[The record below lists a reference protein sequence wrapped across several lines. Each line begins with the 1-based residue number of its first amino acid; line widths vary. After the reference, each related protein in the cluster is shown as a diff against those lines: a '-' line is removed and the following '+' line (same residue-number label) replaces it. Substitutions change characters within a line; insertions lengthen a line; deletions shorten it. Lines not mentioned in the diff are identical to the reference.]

1 MDDSSVV
8 LTVVIV
14 AAVIGGIFAAGW
26 HVWYAI
32 GLSRVLQERETE
44 PWRAWVPIMNEA
56 ELFRLGNVD
65 PVKAALLLVP
75 FVNVYALILKIMA
88 VHRINGEAGR
98 GAGTTVL
105 GVLLPPVWAAVLSG
119 GRAPARPP
127 QPAVAPGRPAPVFAV
142 APPAQRPPA
151 IPDAVVA
158 PPVPPVAPAAAAAPV
173 AAPPAPAAGGYGPMR
188 RGVTPGV
195 PVAPAAAVPPPAG
208 APSAPAP
215 AVAPA
220 SAPAVPP
227 APAAP
232 VPPAP
237 TAAMPPAPAVAPQ
250 SVQPPAPAPGQP
262 GPVLRSGAVEPEPA
276 PLTRRARRGA
286 EETSAPTGWS
296 LTLPSGEVV
305 PVAAAALV
313 LGRNPRAAESGVQY
327 VAVTDEARTVSKE
340 HARLAWDGTAWTI
353 TDLGS
358 TNGVSVLDASGAEQ
372 AVSAN
377 GSAPVAERFVLGDA
391 VVELRRAG

>member
-1 MDDSSVV
+1 MDDSSVL

-14 AAVIGGIFAAGW
+14 AAVLGGIFAAGW

-88 VHRINGEAGR
+88 VHRINSEAGR

-119 GRAPARPP
+119 GRAPVAPQ

-158 PPVPPVAPAAAAAPV
+158 PVAPAPMAPGAV
-173 AAPPAPAAGGYGPMR
+173 
-188 RGVTPGV
+188 
-195 PVAPAAAVPPPAG
+195 PAAA
-208 APSAPAP
+208 
-215 AVAPA
+215 
-220 SAPAVPP
+220 
-227 APAAP
+227 
-232 VPPAP
+232 
-237 TAAMPPAPAVAPQ
+237 M
-250 SVQPPAPAPGQP
+250 PAPAPIIGEA
-262 GPVLRSGAVEPEPA
+262 RHYGAVPKLGEHTEKV
-276 PLTRRARRGA
+276 RA
-286 EETSAPTGWS
+286 EF
-296 LTLPSGEVV
+296 
-305 PVAAAALV
+305 
-313 LGRNPRAAESGVQY
+313 
-327 VAVTDEARTVSKE
+327 
-340 HARLAWDGTAWTI
+340 LAG
-353 TDLGS
+353 
-358 TNGVSVLDASGAEQ
+358 
-372 AVSAN
+372 
-377 GSAPVAERFVLGDA
+377 
-391 VVELRRAG
+391 

>member
-8 LTVVIV
+8 LTVVMVV
-14 AAVIGGIFAAGW
+14 AVLGGIFAAGW

-88 VHRINGEAGR
+88 VHRINSEAGR
-98 GAGTTVL
+98 GAGSTVL

-119 GRAPARPP
+119 GRAPATPQ

-158 PPVPPVAPAAAAAPV
+158 PPVPPVAPAAAGPAPAASAPAAPAPATSAAAAPVAGGVGPVRRGATPGVPAAPSAAVPPPPAAAMAAPV
-173 AAPPAPAAGGYGPMR
+173 AAAPAPAQ
-188 RGVTPGV
+188 
-195 PVAPAAAVPPPAG
+195 VAPAAPQ
-208 APSAPAP
+208 APSAPQ
-215 AVAPA
+215 
-220 SAPAVPP
+220 
-227 APAAP
+227 AP
-232 VPPAP
+232 V
-237 TAAMPPAPAVAPQ
+237 T
-250 SVQPPAPAPGQP
+250 
-262 GPVLRSGAVEPEPA
+262 RSGSVEPEPA

-286 EETSAPTGWS
+286 EEQGVPAGWS
-296 LTLPSGEVV
+296 LALPSGEVV
-305 PVAAAALV
+305 PVAATSLV
-313 LGRNPRAAESGVQY
+313 LGRNPKATESGVQY
-327 VAVTDEARTVSKE
+327 VAVADEARTVSKE
-340 HARLAWDGTAWTI
+340 HARLVWDGSGWTI

-377 GSAPVAERFVLGDA
+377 GSAPVTDRVVLGDA

>member
-8 LTVVIV
+8 LTVMIV
-14 AAVIGGIFAAGW
+14 AAVVVGIFAAGW

-88 VHRINGEAGR
+88 VHRINSEAGR

-119 GRAPARPP
+119 GRAPAAPQ

-158 PPVPPVAPAAAAAPV
+158 PPVPPVAPAPMGPGAVPPAAAPS
-173 AAPPAPAAGGYGPMR
+173 APAPSGYGPKR

-195 PVAPAAAVPPPAG
+195 PAAPTAAVPPAA
-208 APSAPAP
+208 APSAVPAP

-220 SAPAVPP
+220 AAPVMPP

-232 VPPAP
+232 PTPVAQPQSAP
-237 TAAMPPAPAVAPQ
+237 SPAPA
-250 SVQPPAPAPGQP
+250 QPA
-262 GPVLRSGAVEPEPA
+262 PVLRSGAVEPEPA

-286 EETSAPTGWS
+286 EETPVPTGWS
-296 LTLPSGEVV
+296 LALPSGEVV
-305 PVAAAALV
+305 AVAAAALV
-313 LGRNPRAAESGVQY
+313 LGRNPRATESGVQY

-340 HARLAWDGTAWTI
+340 HARLVWDGAAWTI

-358 TNGVSVLDASGAEQ
+358 TNGVSLLDASGAEQ
-372 AVSAN
+372 AVAAG
-377 GSAPVAERFVLGDA
+377 GSAPVTDRFVLGDA
-391 VVELRRAG
+391 VVQIRRAS

>member
-1 MDDSSVV
+1 MDDSSVL

-14 AAVIGGIFAAGW
+14 VAVLGGTFAAGW

-88 VHRINGEAGR
+88 VHRINSEAGR

-119 GRAPARPP
+119 GRAPVAPQ

-158 PPVPPVAPAAAAAPV
+158 PPVPPVAPAPMAPGAV
-173 AAPPAPAAGGYGPMR
+173 PVAPAAAMPAPTPSGYGPMR
-188 RGVTPGV
+188 RG
-195 PVAPAAAVPPPAG
+195 APA
-208 APSAPAP
+208 APAP
-215 AVAPA
+215 AVPPMAAP
-220 SAPAVPP
+220 SSP
-227 APAAP
+227 APAAASASAP
-232 VPPAP
+232 VVAPAPPAAAPP
-237 TAAMPPAPAVAPQ
+237 TPVAQPQSAQSPAPA
-250 SVQPPAPAPGQP
+250 QPA
-262 GPVLRSGAVEPEPA
+262 PVLRSGAVEPEPA

-286 EETSAPTGWS
+286 DETPAPIGWS

-358 TNGVSVLDASGAEQ
+358 TNGVSLLDASGAEQ
-372 AVSAN
+372 AVAAG
-377 GSAPVAERFVLGDA
+377 GSAPVTDRFVLGDA
-391 VVELRRAG
+391 VVQIRRSS

>member
-1 MDDSSVV
+1 MDDSSVL

-14 AAVIGGIFAAGW
+14 VAVLGGIFAAGW

-88 VHRINGEAGR
+88 VHRINSEAGR

-119 GRAPARPP
+119 GRAPVASR

-158 PPVPPVAPAAAAAPV
+158 PPVPPVAPAPMAPGAVPVAPAAAM
-173 AAPPAPAAGGYGPMR
+173 PAPAPSGYGPMR
-188 RGVTPGV
+188 RG
-195 PVAPAAAVPPPAG
+195 APA
-208 APSAPAP
+208 APAP
-215 AVAPA
+215 AVPPMAAPSSPAPAAA
-220 SAPAVPP
+220 SAPAPVVAPAPPAAAPPTPVAQPQSAQSP
-227 APAAP
+227 APAQ
-232 VPPAP
+232 PA
-237 TAAMPPAPAVAPQ
+237 
-250 SVQPPAPAPGQP
+250 
-262 GPVLRSGAVEPEPA
+262 PVLRSGELEPEPA

-286 EETSAPTGWS
+286 DETPAPIGWS
-296 LTLPSGEVV
+296 LALPSGEVV

-358 TNGVSVLDASGAEQ
+358 TNGVSLLDASGAEQ
-372 AVSAN
+372 AVAAG
-377 GSAPVAERFVLGDA
+377 GSAPVTDRFVLGDA
-391 VVELRRAG
+391 VVQIRRSS

>member
-1 MDDSSVV
+1 VDDSSVV

-14 AAVIGGIFAAGW
+14 VAVLVGIFAAGW

-88 VHRINGEAGR
+88 VHRINSEAGR

-119 GRAPARPP
+119 GRAPAAPQ

-142 APPAQRPPA
+142 APPAQRPPG

-158 PPVPPVAPAAAAAPV
+158 PPVPPVAPAAAA
-173 AAPPAPAAGGYGPMR
+173 PAPAAPAVPAPAAPVDGGVGPVR

-195 PVAPAAAVPPPAG
+195 PAAPSAAVPPPPPPATAVP
-208 APSAPAP
+208 APVAAAPAAPAP
-215 AVAPA
+215 AA
-220 SAPAVPP
+220 SQ
-227 APAAP
+227 AP
-232 VPPAP
+232 V
-237 TAAMPPAPAVAPQ
+237 M
-250 SVQPPAPAPGQP
+250 
-262 GPVLRSGAVEPEPA
+262 RSGSVEPEPA

-286 EETSAPTGWS
+286 EEQGVPAGWS
-296 LTLPSGEVV
+296 LVLPSGEVV
-305 PVAAAALV
+305 PVAAASLV

-340 HARLAWDGTAWTI
+340 HARLVWDGSGWTI

-358 TNGVSVLDASGAEQ
+358 TNGVTLLDPAGAESP
-372 AVSAN
+372 VSTG

>member
-14 AAVIGGIFAAGW
+14 VAVIGGIFAAGW

-88 VHRINGEAGR
+88 VHRINGAAGR

-119 GRAPARPP
+119 GRAPAAPQ

-158 PPVPPVAPAAAAAPV
+158 PPVPPVAPAPMAPGAVPAAAMPAPAPSGYGPMRRGAPAAPAPAAPPMGAPSFPAPAVASAPAPVAPSAAPV
-173 AAPPAPAAGGYGPMR
+173 AAPP
-188 RGVTPGV
+188 T
-195 PVAPAAAVPPPAG
+195 PVAQ
-208 APSAPAP
+208 
-215 AVAPA
+215 
-220 SAPAVPP
+220 
-227 APAAP
+227 
-232 VPPAP
+232 
-237 TAAMPPAPAVAPQ
+237 PQ
-250 SVQPPAPAPGQP
+250 SAQSSVPAQPA
-262 GPVLRSGAVEPEPA
+262 PVLRSGAVEPEPA
-276 PLTRRARRGA
+276 PLTRRARRSA
-286 EETSAPTGWS
+286 DETSAPTGWS
-296 LTLPSGEVV
+296 LALPSGEI
-305 PVAAAALV
+305 VAVASAALV
-313 LGRNPRAAESGVQY
+313 LGRSPRAAESGVQY

-340 HARLAWDGTAWTI
+340 HARLVWDGTAWTI

-358 TNGVSVLDASGAEQ
+358 TNGVSLLDASGAEQ
-372 AVSAN
+372 AVAAG
-377 GSAPVAERFVLGDA
+377 GSAPVTDRFVLGDA
-391 VVELRRAG
+391 VVQLRRAS

>member
-14 AAVIGGIFAAGW
+14 VAVLGGIFAAGW

-32 GLSRVLQERETE
+32 GLSRVLEQRETE

-75 FVNVYALILKIMA
+75 FVNVYGLILKIMA
-88 VHRINGEAGR
+88 VHRINSEAGR

-119 GRAPARPP
+119 GRAPAAPQ

-158 PPVPPVAPAAAAAPV
+158 PPVPPVAPAAAAPAP
-173 AAPPAPAAGGYGPMR
+173 AAQAPAAPAAGGVGPVR

-195 PVAPAAAVPPPAG
+195 PAAPSAAVPPPP
-208 APSAPAP
+208 APATAVPAPVAATPATPAPAP
-215 AVAPA
+215 AA
-220 SAPAVPP
+220 SAPA
-227 APAAP
+227 APQAP
-232 VPPAP
+232 VMRAG
-237 TAAMPPAPAVAPQ
+237 
-250 SVQPPAPAPGQP
+250 S
-262 GPVLRSGAVEPEPA
+262 VEPEPA

-286 EETSAPTGWS
+286 EEQGVPAGWS
-296 LTLPSGEVV
+296 LALPSGEVV
-305 PVAAAALV
+305 PVAAASLV

-327 VAVTDEARTVSKE
+327 VAVTDEARTVSKQ
-340 HARLAWDGTAWTI
+340 HARLVWDGSGWTI

-377 GSAPVAERFVLGDA
+377 GSAPVADRFVLGDA

>member
-14 AAVIGGIFAAGW
+14 AAVLGGIVAAGW

-56 ELFRLGNVD
+56 ELFRLGDVD

-88 VHRINGEAGR
+88 VHRINSEAGR

-119 GRAPARPP
+119 GRAPAAPR

-142 APPAQRPPA
+142 APPAQRPPG

-158 PPVPPVAPAAAAAPV
+158 PPVPPVAPAPMAPGAAPV
-173 AAPPAPAAGGYGPMR
+173 APAVAPPAPAAGGYGPIR
-188 RGVTPGV
+188 RGASPGV
-195 PVAPAAAVPPPAG
+195 PAAPAAAVPPVAPPVA

-215 AVAPA
+215 AAA
-220 SAPAVPP
+220 AVPPP
-227 APAAP
+227 APAAA
-232 VPPAP
+232 VPPTP
-237 TAAMPPAPAVAPQ
+237 VVPPQTTP
-250 SVQPPAPAPGQP
+250 SPGQP
-262 GPVLRSGAVEPEPA
+262 TPVLRAGTVEPEPA

-286 EETSAPTGWS
+286 EEAPAPIGWS
-296 LTLPSGEVV
+296 LALPSGEVV
-305 PVAAAALV
+305 AVAAAALV

-327 VAVTDEARTVSKE
+327 VAVTDDARTVSKE
-340 HARLAWDGTAWTI
+340 HARLVWDGAAWTI

-358 TNGVSVLDASGAEQ
+358 TNGVSLLDASGVEQ
-372 AVSAN
+372 ALAAG
-377 GSAPVAERFVLGDA
+377 GSAPVTDRFVLGDA
-391 VVELRRAG
+391 VVHLRRAS

>member
-1 MDDSSVV
+1 VDDSSVV

-14 AAVIGGIFAAGW
+14 AAVVVGIFAAGW

-119 GRAPARPP
+119 GRAPAAAQ

-158 PPVPPVAPAAAAAPV
+158 PPAAPAPMAPGAVPVAPAAASSA
-173 AAPPAPAAGGYGPMR
+173 PAPSGYGPMR
-188 RGVTPGV
+188 RGAPA
-195 PVAPAAAVPPPAG
+195 APAAAVPPVA
-208 APSAPAP
+208 APSSPAPAP
-215 AVAPA
+215 I
-220 SAPAVPP
+220 VPP
-227 APAAP
+227 APAAA
-232 VPPAP
+232 V
-237 TAAMPPAPAVAPQ
+237 PPAPAVAPQ
-250 SVQPPAPAPGQP
+250 SMQPPTPAPAQP
-262 GPVLRSGAVEPEPA
+262 APVLRSGAVEPEPA

-286 EETSAPTGWS
+286 EETPVPAGWS
-296 LTLPSGEVV
+296 LVLPSGEIVA
-305 PVAAAALV
+305 VAAAALV
-313 LGRNPRAAESGVQY
+313 LGRNPRATESGVQY

-340 HARLAWDGTAWTI
+340 HARLVWDGTAWTI

-358 TNGVSVLDASGAEQ
+358 TNGVSLLDASGAEQ
-372 AVSAN
+372 AVAAG
-377 GSAPVAERFVLGDA
+377 GSAPVTDRFVLGDA
-391 VVELRRAG
+391 VVQLRRAS

>member
-1 MDDSSVV
+1 MDDSSVL

-14 AAVIGGIFAAGW
+14 AAVLGGIFAAGW

-88 VHRINGEAGR
+88 VHRINSDAGR

-119 GRAPARPP
+119 GRAPAAAQ

-158 PPVPPVAPAAAAAPV
+158 PPAAPAPMAPGAAPVAPAAASSA
-173 AAPPAPAAGGYGPMR
+173 PAPSGYGPVR
-188 RGVTPGV
+188 RGV
-195 PVAPAAAVPPPAG
+195 PVAPAAAVPPVA
-208 APSAPAP
+208 APSSPAPAP
-215 AVAPA
+215 I
-220 SAPAVPP
+220 VPP
-227 APAAP
+227 APAAA
-232 VPPAP
+232 V
-237 TAAMPPAPAVAPQ
+237 PPAPAVAPQ
-250 SVQPPAPAPGQP
+250 SMQPPTPAPAQLA
-262 GPVLRSGAVEPEPA
+262 PVLRSGAVEPEPA

-286 EETSAPTGWS
+286 EETPVPAGWS
-296 LTLPSGEVV
+296 LVLPSGDIVA
-305 PVAAAALV
+305 VAAAALV
-313 LGRNPRAAESGVQY
+313 LGRNPRATESGVQY

-340 HARLAWDGTAWTI
+340 HARLVWDGTAWTI

-358 TNGVSVLDASGAEQ
+358 TNGVSLLDASGAEQ
-372 AVSAN
+372 AVAAG
-377 GSAPVAERFVLGDA
+377 GSAPVTDRFVLGDA
-391 VVELRRAG
+391 VVQLRRAS

>member
-14 AAVIGGIFAAGW
+14 VAVIGGIFAAGW

-88 VHRINGEAGR
+88 VHRINGAAGR

-119 GRAPARPP
+119 GRAPAAPQ

-158 PPVPPVAPAAAAAPV
+158 PPVPPVAPAPMAPGAVPAAAMPAPAPSGYGPMRRGAPAAPAPAAPPMGAPSFPAPAVASAPAPVAPSAAPV
-173 AAPPAPAAGGYGPMR
+173 AAPP
-188 RGVTPGV
+188 T
-195 PVAPAAAVPPPAG
+195 PVAQ
-208 APSAPAP
+208 
-215 AVAPA
+215 
-220 SAPAVPP
+220 
-227 APAAP
+227 
-232 VPPAP
+232 
-237 TAAMPPAPAVAPQ
+237 PQ
-250 SVQPPAPAPGQP
+250 SAQSSVPAQPA
-262 GPVLRSGAVEPEPA
+262 PVLRSGAVEPEPA
-276 PLTRRARRGA
+276 PLTRRARRSA
-286 EETSAPTGWS
+286 DETSAPTGWS
-296 LTLPSGEVV
+296 LALPSGEI
-305 PVAAAALV
+305 VAVASAALV

-340 HARLAWDGTAWTI
+340 HARLVWDGTAWTI

-358 TNGVSVLDASGAEQ
+358 TNGVSLLDASGAEQ
-372 AVSAN
+372 AVAAG
-377 GSAPVAERFVLGDA
+377 GSAPVTDRFVLGDA
-391 VVELRRAG
+391 VVQLRRAS

>member
-14 AAVIGGIFAAGW
+14 VAVLGGIFAAGW

-32 GLSRVLQERETE
+32 GLSRVLEQRETE

-88 VHRINGEAGR
+88 VHRINSEAGR

-119 GRAPARPP
+119 GHAPAAPQ

-142 APPAQRPPA
+142 APPAQRPPG

-158 PPVPPVAPAAAAAPV
+158 PPVPPVAPAAAAPAPGAAPV
-173 AAPPAPAAGGYGPMR
+173 AAPPAPVAGGIGPMR

-195 PVAPAAAVPPPAG
+195 PVAPAAAVPPPVG
-208 APSAPAP
+208 VPSAPAP

-227 APAAP
+227 TSAAAVPPTSAAPA
-232 VPPAP
+232 
-237 TAAMPPAPAVAPQ
+237 
-250 SVQPPAPAPGQP
+250 QPPTPAQP
-262 GPVLRSGAVEPEPA
+262 APVLRSGAVEPEPA

-286 EETSAPTGWS
+286 EDASVPGGWS
-296 LTLPSGEVV
+296 LTLPTGEVV
-305 PVAAAALV
+305 PVAAVALV
-313 LGRNPRAAESGVQY
+313 LGRNPRATASGVQY

-340 HARLAWDGTAWTI
+340 HARLVWDGTAWTI

-358 TNGVSVLDASGAEQ
+358 TNGVSLLDATGAEQ
-372 AVSAN
+372 AVAAG
-377 GSAPVAERFVLGDA
+377 GSAPVTDRFVLGDA
-391 VVELRRAG
+391 VVQLRRAN